1 VMLPLKGI
9 TTVHVDGICRK
20 PTGGGRRWSV
30 GNLEGGPAL
39 RENIIN
45 RPGNLKAFDIV
56 LRFGF
61 KYFIFT
67 L

>member
-1 VMLPLKGI
+1 MWMESVESP
-9 TTVHVDGICRK
+9 
-20 PTGGGRRWSV
+20 PGGGRGWSV

-39 RENIIN
+39 RENIKN
-45 RPGNLKAFDIV
+45 TPGNLKAFDIV